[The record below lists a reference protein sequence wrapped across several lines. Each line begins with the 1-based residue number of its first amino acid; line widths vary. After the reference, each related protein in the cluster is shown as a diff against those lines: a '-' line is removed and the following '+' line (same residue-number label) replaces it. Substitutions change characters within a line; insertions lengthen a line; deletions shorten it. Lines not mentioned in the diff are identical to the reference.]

1 MVDWF
6 FFSKISFRIQV
17 QPGHRP
23 IIDGYG
29 GHGRRLGPG
38 LHPQVLRVGGAPF
51 GGGGGIVDSG
61 LPRCSYFD
69 TDFFG
74 NDVGDGRGLT
84 TGSPY
89 ACKQRCIDYD
99 GCDFWTFRAGWERNC
114 YLKSGDIDGEM

>member
-1 MVDWF
+1 M
-6 FFSKISFRIQV
+6 
-17 QPGHRP
+17 
-23 IIDGYG
+23 G
-29 GHGRRLGPG
+29 G
-38 LHPQVLRVGGAPF
+38 V
-51 GGGGGIVDSG
+51 GGIVDSG

-114 YLKSGDIDGEM
+114 YLKSGDIDGEMRDLIPPSSTTLHVNPISKTGPSSYNLIMHLSYRDFASNKGYVV

>member
-1 MVDWF
+1 MNLVYSF
-6 FFSKISFRIQV
+6 SFRIQV
-17 QPGHRP
+17 QPGYRP

-29 GHGRRLGPG
+29 GHGHQPRVLG
-38 LHPQVLRVGGAPF
+38 VGAPF
-51 GGGGGIVDSG
+51 GGGGIADSG

-69 TDFFG
+69 SDFFG

-84 TGSPY
+84 TASPY

-114 YLKSGDIDGEM
+114 YLKRGDNNNDGENENAPS

>member
-1 MVDWF
+1 MSYIQLSGRLV

-38 LHPQVLRVGGAPF
+38 LHPQVLR
-51 GGGGGIVDSG
+51 GGIVDSG